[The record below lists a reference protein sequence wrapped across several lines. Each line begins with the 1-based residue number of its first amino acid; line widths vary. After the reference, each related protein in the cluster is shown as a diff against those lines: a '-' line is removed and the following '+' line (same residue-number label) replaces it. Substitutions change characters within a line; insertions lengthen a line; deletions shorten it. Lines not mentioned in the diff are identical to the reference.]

1 MMEKENN
8 AEVETMP
15 NNLIIYYSRAGE
27 NYVNG
32 SVQVLE
38 KGNTEVVAGY
48 IQEAVGGDLF
58 RVETVEEYPAD
69 YYACIEVAKT
79 ETRAGTRPALKA
91 YLDSLDGY
99 DNIFVCGPIWWGTYP
114 MAMFSLL
121 ERLDWK
127 GKKVLPLTTHAG
139 SGLASCERDLKKLCK
154 GAKVGKGL
162 AVLGAEAAASEGTV
176 ANWARKH
183 AG

>member
-1 MMEKENN
+1 
-8 AEVETMP
+8 
-15 NNLIIYYSRAGE
+15 
-27 NYVNG
+27 
-32 SVQVLE
+32 
-38 KGNTEVVAGY
+38 
-48 IQEAVGGDLF
+48 
-58 RVETVEEYPAD
+58 
-69 YYACIEVAKT
+69 
-79 ETRAGTRPALKA
+79 
-91 YLDSLDGY
+91 
-99 DNIFVCGPIWWGTYP
+99 

>member
-48 IQEAVGGDLF
+48 IQKAVGGDLF

-79 ETRAGTRPALKA
+79 ETKAGTRPALKA

-139 SGLASCERDLKKLCK
+139 SGLASCERDLKKTCK

-162 AVLGAEAAASEGTV
+162 AVHGADAAKSQKAV
-176 ANWARKH
+176 ADWARKSI
-183 AG
+183 G